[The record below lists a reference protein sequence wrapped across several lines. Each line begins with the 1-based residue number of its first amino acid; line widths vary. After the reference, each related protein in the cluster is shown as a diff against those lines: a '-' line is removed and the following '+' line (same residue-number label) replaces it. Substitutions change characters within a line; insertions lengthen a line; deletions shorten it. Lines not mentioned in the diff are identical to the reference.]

1 MLRIFEEEI
10 ETSLMTKQE
19 GDNNNNNIDSTSPS
33 ILKEQRQIILNLYN
47 SGIEPEVIAY
57 QLDIGQE
64 EVNRVIKEEEEEK
77 KELEM
82 KQKILDASPS
92 MGSSFYL
99 DAVVNIDLAIR
110 NAQTRMW
117 KALRFGLRVQYLY
130 RRNRKNIKSIF

>member
-1 MLRIFEEEI
+1 
-10 ETSLMTKQE
+10 MTKQE

-33 ILKEQRQIILNLYN
+33 ILKEQRQIVLNLYN

-82 KQKILDASPS
+82 KQKILDAWECTPPNWAACQEIVYYPS
-92 MGSSFYL
+92 NYYL
-99 DAVVNIDLAIR
+99 HL
-110 NAQTRMW
+110 
-117 KALRFGLRVQYLY
+117 
-130 RRNRKNIKSIF
+130 S

>member
-1 MLRIFEEEI
+1 
-10 ETSLMTKQE
+10 MTKQE

-33 ILKEQRQIILNLYN
+33 MLKEQRQMVLKFYN
-47 SGIEPEVIAY
+47 SGIEPDVIAY

-117 KALRFGLRVQYLY
+117 KALGWGQS
-130 RRNRKNIKSIF
+130 SISLPKE